1 MVIKLRQ
8 EDIAQA
14 LGVPETDLPKYAA
27 PLLNLAN
34 RYAQGTRPNIVGQM
48 SELIEEFPGGDVETW
63 AEWYLDGHPEGIEDA
78 VERISKML
86 ASFRE
91 VLDEIDEAVIREWVH
106 DLVVYKT
113 YQGMLFQNAILER
126 MAAEVGTDW
135 TAATTEDEARGVDGY
150 VGDKPVSIKP
160 GSYDSQDALPEHIE
174 AVIVTYEKIRGGIEF
189 EFEPADFE

>member
-1 MVIKLRQ
+1 
-8 EDIAQA
+8 
-14 LGVPETDLPKYAA
+14 
-27 PLLNLAN
+27 
-34 RYAQGTRPNIVGQM
+34 M

-63 AEWYLDGHPEGIEDA
+63 AEWYIDGHPGAIEDA
-78 VERISKML
+78 VGRISNML
-86 ASFRE
+86 ASFRA

-135 TAATTEDEARGVDGY
+135 TAATPEDEARGVDGY

-160 GSYDSQDALPEHIE
+160 GSYDSQDALPEQIE
-174 AVIVTYEKIRGGIEF
+174 ATIVTYKKPERGNWIEF
-189 EFEPADFE
+189 EFEPADFK